1 MFNKLTK
8 LNKQLYVAFGS
19 LVAVS
24 FLNVAHAQT
33 ETLVVTG
40 SSIKRAEIE
49 GALPIQSYN
58 AEAIK
63 RSGATSAAEF
73 IQSLP
78 VMQGFTHISESVGGG
93 GGGFSTASIHDLGSG
108 YTLVLLNGRRLAPA
122 NSGNTVDLNT
132 IPIDAIE
139 RVEVLTDGASSV
151 YGSDAIAGVVNFIMK
166 KGKESPLSISVKAD
180 QPEKT
185 GGKSSIFSL
194 SKGFGDYNKD
204 GFSVWASYTH
214 KDSRNSKQPIET
226 LPKQASSTSTH
237 WTK

>member
-204 GFSVWASYTH
+204 GFSVWAAYTQGPVATQS
-214 KDSRNSKQPIET
+214 SR
-226 LPKQASSTSTH
+226 
-237 WTK
+237 